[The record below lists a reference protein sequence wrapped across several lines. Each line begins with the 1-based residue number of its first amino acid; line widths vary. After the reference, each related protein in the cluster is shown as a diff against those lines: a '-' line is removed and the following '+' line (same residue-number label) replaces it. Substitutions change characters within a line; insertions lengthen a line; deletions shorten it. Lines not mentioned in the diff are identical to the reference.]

1 MRDFLNKEAERY
13 RNISENDAQELR
25 SAFKNACQVARSML
39 GTNAFKRFY
48 RGTTENACGYW
59 EPKKFNAS
67 LYDVLMYTFGKEDK
81 NTLYQHLDS
90 IREALIYLMTE
101 NSEFIDAIELSTSS
115 IQAVTKR
122 CDIWRLAM
130 QDIVGI
136 AKKDPRCFSRELK
149 DKLFKSS
156 QTCAICKGRIEGSTR
171 FSAFRRTDPASN
183 GRTKVIPVQR
193 LKAFVN
199 ALTSW

>member
-1 MRDFLNKEAERY
+1 MLDPDFAFLLGFNKQ
-13 RNISENDAQELR
+13 NQ
-25 SAFKNACQVARSML
+25 
-39 GTNAFKRFY
+39 
-48 RGTTENACGYW
+48 
-59 EPKKFNAS
+59 FN
-67 LYDVLMYTFGKEDK
+67 VLHSRVILSGLADRLSTLCIWDPGGPTWGGKEDK

-156 QTCAICKGRIEGSTR
+156 QTCAICKGRIEEVDDSAIDHVKQYWSGGRTIPENARLVHR
-171 FSAFRRTDPASN
+171 FCNWSRSRTDQAGAP
-183 GRTKVIPVQR
+183 T
-193 LKAFVN
+193 
-199 ALTSW
+199 TT